1 MSSFKKQL
9 LGIVREF
16 SENEWEPIELIF
28 ERNNFK
34 YSFLSESGSHS
45 KKHYKSRGS
54 KTIIERH

>member
-16 SENEWEPIELIF
+16 SESEWEPIELLF

-34 YSFLSESGSHS
+34 YSFLSESGLHS
-45 KKHYKSRGS
+45 KKHYMSRRG
-54 KTIIERH
+54 KNII